1 MYLTMY
7 LFKKSYFMVL
17 FDRGRETE
25 RPLTN
30 GNRYS
35 NSNIKLG
42 TARSFTR
49 SLHEVFEKVLYSVY
63 Y

>member
-1 MYLTMY
+1 
-7 LFKKSYFMVL
+7 MVQSSGHL
-17 FDRGRETE
+17 ATE

-49 SLHEVFEKVLYSVY
+49 SLHEV
-63 Y
+63 

>member
-1 MYLTMY
+1 MGHLA
-7 LFKKSYFMVL
+7 
-17 FDRGRETE
+17 TE

-30 GNRYS
+30 ENRYS

-49 SLHEVFEKVLYSVY
+49 SLHEVLNQKFTNLFFIFYFKTLRFKYFDQIF
-63 Y
+63 